1 MSNSAQIQYP
11 KHKPQPKHEPQPLKQ
26 APEAKPVD
34 KSQPSG
40 LSREEIRQIVLEM
53 IG

>member
-1 MSNSAQIQYP
+1 MSTSIQA
-11 KHKPQPKHEPQPLKQ
+11 KTSETKPQRPKTGPETKA
-26 APEAKPVD
+26 APKTQ
-34 KSQPSG
+34 QPSG

>member
-1 MSNSAQIQYP
+1 MQTI
-11 KHKPQPKHEPQPLKQ
+11 HRHQPKPASKPHVAKDALG
-26 APEAKPVD
+26 AGEARRKHQ

-40 LSREEIRQIVLEM
+40 LTREEIRQIVIDM

>member
-1 MSNSAQIQYP
+1 MSTSIQVHIP
-11 KHKPQPKHEPQPLKQ
+11 KKSSMPLKNTPQ
-26 APEAKPVD
+26 AKGAA

-40 LSREEIRQIVLEM
+40 LSREEIRQIVIEM

>member
-1 MSNSAQIQYP
+1 MQTI
-11 KHKPQPKHEPQPLKQ
+11 HHHQPKPASKPHAAKDALR
-26 APEAKPVD
+26 ASEARRKHQ

-40 LSREEIRQIVLEM
+40 LSREEIRQIVIDM

>member
-1 MSNSAQIQYP
+1 MSSSAQIQFP
-11 KHKPQPKHEPQPLKQ
+11 KHKPQQKHEPQPMKPVPQ
-26 APEAKPVD
+26 AKPVD

>member
-1 MSNSAQIQYP
+1 MRHVAQT
-11 KHKPQPKHEPQPLKQ
+11 KTV
-26 APEAKPVD
+26 A

-40 LSREEIRQIVLEM
+40 LSREEIRQIIIEM